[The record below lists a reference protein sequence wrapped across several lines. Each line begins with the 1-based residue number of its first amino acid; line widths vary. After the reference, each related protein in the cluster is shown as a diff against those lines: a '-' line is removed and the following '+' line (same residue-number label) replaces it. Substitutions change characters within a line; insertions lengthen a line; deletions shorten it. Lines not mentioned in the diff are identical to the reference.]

1 MSKGL
6 NKTFINGVFWA
17 SFSKIGYVLLALLG
31 NMFLARFISA
41 EEFGVIGVAMFFVGI
56 FNVLIE
62 GGVGGALVRKENV
75 TPKDY
80 STVFIF
86 NLAVSLI
93 LFGVMFVI
101 AEPIALYYEKPILKE
116 VLWALSLLLV
126 INAFTVVQ
134 NTKLIRDMS
143 FKQKGIYQ
151 IISLGVA
158 TIIACYLAYKG
169 FGVWA
174 IVSLQIISAFI
185 LMLILWFKLGRIGSF
200 VFSKKSFK
208 EIFSFGVFTTLSS
221 ILNIAFDNA
230 YQLII
235 GKYFSFSQVGY
246 YYQAKKLYQAPDGVF
261 RTVISQVFYSYLSK
275 FQKDTEVFITKF
287 NLMAKLTA
295 IIIGLMVSLIYL
307 YAEQVILLLYGDK
320 WGESVFFIRLIA
332 LSGFFIL
339 LEQVN
344 RNIFKIFNQTHKIL
358 YLEIFNKAIQAI
370 SIAIGIYYLN
380 LNVLLYGLVVTSI
393 ISYVINLYFS
403 LYVINKIHYDIF
415 LNVLKITLSAGF
427 SVVLFLHLY
436 EYFHVG
442 LYSRILI
449 FPIFVFLYLF
459 ILKIIKVFNKDM
471 LISIKKV
478 LNRK

>member
-6 NKTFINGVFWA
+6 NKTFINSVFWA

-126 INAFTVVQ
+126 VNAFTVVQ
-134 NTKLIRDMS
+134 NTKLIIDMS

-158 TIIACYLAYKG
+158 TIIACYLAYRG

-185 LMLILWFKLGRIGSF
+185 LMLILWFKLGSIGSF

-221 ILNIAFDNA
+221 ILNIAFDNV

-235 GKYFSFSQVGY
+235 GRYFSFSQVGY

-261 RTVISQVFYSYLSK
+261 RTVILQVFYSYLSK
-275 FQKDTEVFITKF
+275 FQKDEEIFKEKF
-287 NLMAKLTA
+287 DLLVRLSTIVLGLM
-295 IIIGLMVSLIYL
+295 IGLIYV
-307 YAEQVILLLYGDK
+307 YAEQIILLLYGDK
-320 WGESVFFIRLIA
+320 WIESVFFLQLMA
-332 LSGFFIL
+332 LAGYFML
-339 LEQVN
+339 LDMVS
-344 RNIFKIFNQTHKIL
+344 RNIFKISNQTHKIF
-358 YLEIFNKAIQAI
+358 YLEIFNKIVQLI
-370 SIAIGIYYLN
+370 SISIGIYFIN
-380 LNVLLYGLVVTSI
+380 LSFLLYGLIIVSI
-393 ISYVINLYFS
+393 ISYVTNLYYS
-403 LYVINKIHYDIF
+403 LDVIKNVQLNLFWDIF
-415 LNVLKITLSAGF
+415 KITSSAIASMFIFIQVNSYLNIKGY
-427 SVVLFLHLY
+427 LEFLVFPMY
-436 EYFHVG
+436 IG
-442 LYSRILI
+442 LYLLILRL
-449 FPIFVFLYLF
+449 VQVLD
-459 ILKIIKVFNKDM
+459 KE
-471 LISIKKV
+471 LISNLKRVISVK
-478 LNRK
+478 